1 MSVTTHNLAQRLDRL
16 AACYRREASVLS
28 VWRGLIAL
36 LIGTTAGVALDAA
49 LALPPLLRLLALPAA
64 LLLAGWLARR
74 FFRRL
79 TTAASLPR
87 LLAHRLEQ
95 QAPALDSTIS
105 NALDFAEQL
114 PAAPARGVSPEL
126 MRAEITLGQ
135 ERLNATPAAAVVHP
149 PRWREEPRLALGL
162 VLVALLLGVAGRD
175 VVRAVLPRLFDPWG
189 DHPPYHPTQL
199 AVEPAGAVVEYGDSL
214 DVQVR
219 TRGPAPV
226 ELQLVWADTNGEPR
240 ATLPLYEAAPG
251 LYAQRLENLTR
262 DGRYYATLRGGR
274 SPRYAVTIQ
283 PHPRVDTTR
292 YTVEPPPYTHL
303 PAETRLLG
311 GDGIRAYRD
320 STVTLQFTANRPL
333 RGGTLTLGTNRL
345 DLQVAREPHTV
356 TATFPLTA
364 TGTFAALVVDADGHP
379 ARQPITGQLAF
390 RPDEAPS
397 ITIVSPGLHSF
408 ATPGAKVPLNIE
420 ARDDLGV
427 ARVTLVRNLNDSTD
441 FKKPLHED
449 DGRRPFINA
458 QETLDLAD
466 LGVQPGDVIEYYA
479 VASDLR
485 PGLPQTAASPAFRLM
500 IISDEEF
507 RAQRQAEETAEDLR
521 ARYEERAQE
530 LAQLAE
536 AQRALQEET
545 KRMEQALTNGA
556 AALTPEQQGRLADL
570 KAAQEKLAAAARQ
583 TAQNLAREAEGE
595 PVFDVEKDFKQA
607 LAEHAEAV
615 EQAARAMA
623 QGAQQL
629 EQARQQAAAG
639 GACNGA
645 LAGAKEH
652 QQQALEQLDP
662 AAKDMNERVAQA
674 GREIEDLFALY
685 QDVEQFKYLLERQ
698 RSLERES
705 RTLAQRR
712 SLDAEDLSRVA
723 ALGQEQAAV
732 REQLA
737 RLKGGL
743 REHAGPAREH
753 YPKVAKDAE
762 NIAAAIEELEI
773 EGLMQQAA
781 AALDRREAP
790 QGHAQAKAA
799 FDAMMSL
806 VSQCNG
812 AQGNAQQQCEA
823 RLRIQMSTTLGNT
836 FGQLGRG
843 SKPGTAGGQGLAG
856 RGASGAQSSGSMSS
870 PYGLYGPDERRAPK
884 ADYSS
889 ALGRAKAE
897 RTLPEGEAPGLAADV
912 EEVAT
917 VKKDDLQVQG
927 QAEDGPLAEYQ
938 SLIQAYFKR
947 LAEESP

>member
-16 AACYRREASVLS
+16 AACYRTEARVLS

-36 LIGTTAGVALDAA
+36 LAGGAAGAALDAM

-64 LLLAGWLARR
+64 LATAVWLARR
-74 FFRRL
+74 FFRHL
-79 TTAASLPR
+79 TAAASLPR
-87 LLAHRLEQ
+87 LLAHQLEQ
-95 QAPALDSTIS
+95 QAPALDSTLS

-126 MRAEITLGQ
+126 MRAEIALGQ

-149 PRWREEPRLALGL
+149 PRWRQEPRLALGL
-162 VLVALLLGVAGRD
+162 VLIALLLGVAGRD

-226 ELQLVWADTNGEPR
+226 DLQLVWAGTNGVPR

-251 LYAQRLENLTR
+251 LYAQRLENLTQ

-274 SPRYAVTIQ
+274 SPRYSVTIQ

-320 STVTLQFTANRPL
+320 STITLQLTANRPL
-333 RGGTLTLGTNRL
+333 RGGTLAVGTNRF
-345 DLQVAREPHTV
+345 DLQTTREPHTV
-356 TATFPLTA
+356 TATFPLAT
-364 TGTFAALVVDADGHP
+364 TGTFTALVVDTDGHP
-379 ARQPITGQLAF
+379 ARQPVAGRLDIQ
-390 RPDEAPS
+390 PDEAPS
-397 ITIVSPGLHSF
+397 VTIVSPGLHSF

-420 ARDDLGV
+420 ARDDVGV
-427 ARVTLVRNLNDSTD
+427 ARVTLVRNLNDSAD
-441 FKKPLHED
+441 FKKSLHED
-449 DGRRPFINA
+449 EGHRPFINA

-479 VASDLR
+479 VASDLH

-500 IISDEEF
+500 IISDEDF

-545 KRMEQALTNGA
+545 KRMEQALTNRA
-556 AALTPEQQGRLADL
+556 APTAEQQGRLADL

-583 TAQNLAREAEGE
+583 TAENLAREAEGE

-607 LAEHAEAV
+607 LAEHAKAV
-615 EQAARAMA
+615 EQAARAME

-629 EQARQQAAAG
+629 EQAKQQAAAG
-639 GACNGA
+639 APPGGA
-645 LAGAKEH
+645 LAGAKGH

-662 AAKDMNERVAQA
+662 ASKDMNERVAQA

-698 RSLERES
+698 RALERES

-712 SLDAEDLSRVA
+712 NLDAEDLSRVA
-723 ALGQEQAAV
+723 ALGQEQAGV

-737 RLKGGL
+737 QLKQDL
-743 REHAGPAREH
+743 RAHAEPAREQ

-812 AQGNAQQQCEA
+812 AQGNAQAQCEA
-823 RLRIQMSTTLGNT
+823 RLRIQLNTSLGNT

-843 SKPGTAGGQGLAG
+843 NKPGSGGQGLAG
-856 RGASGAQSSGSMSS
+856 RGESGAQSSGSMSS

-884 ADYSS
+884 AEYSS

-927 QAEDGPLAEYQ
+927 KAEDGPLAEYQ
-938 SLIQAYFKR
+938 TLIQAYFRR